1 MNRAD
6 PAVRP
11 YKMLNASER
20 ATLTARLGKGVD
32 TWTEEHLAGSD
43 PAVCTLVSAEEGA
56 AALAEEREWIVGSRL
71 PSGEVVAIGLAGDWP
86 RDVARLVLTGRSALS
101 LDPAGL
107 ALMRTVGAR
116 LVEALAHAV
125 LAACLPDQG
134 HEGRLSWT
142 QVETPRVNFRAWS
155 GYGLVRCQLGDSPSL
170 LILLWPA
177 TVLDCVGPPPLPKD
191 AQGAVEP
198 RSRAIR
204 SEVVVL
210 DAVAG
215 EAELAVEDVTTLA
228 VGDVLKLDRAISE
241 PLRVRVRGGGQVC
254 AARLGALRGRAA
266 LQLI

>member
-1 MNRAD
+1 MSRAD
-6 PAVRP
+6 LAVRP

-20 ATLTARLGKGVD
+20 AMLTARLGKGVD

-43 PAVCTLVSAEEGA
+43 PAVCTLVSAQEAA
-56 AALAEEREWIVGSRL
+56 AALAEEREWMLGSRL
-71 PSGEVVAIGLAGDWP
+71 PSGEVVAIGLAGEWP
-86 RDVARLVLTGRSALS
+86 RDLARLVLTGRSALS

-116 LVEALAHAV
+116 LVEGLAHAV
-125 LAACLPDQG
+125 LAACLPGQSF
-134 HEGRLSWT
+134 EGRLSWT
-142 QVETPRVNFRAWS
+142 RLETPRINIGAGS
-155 GYGLVRCQLGDSPSL
+155 GHCLVRCQLGDSASL

-177 TVLDCVGPPPLPKD
+177 TVLECVGPPPLSKD
-191 AQGAVEP
+191 VQAAVES

-228 VGDVLKLDRAISE
+228 VGDVLKLDRALSE
-241 PLRVRVRGGGQVC
+241 PLQVRVRGGGQVC
-254 AARLGALRGRAA
+254 SARLGALRGRAA